1 MNVQVEK
8 QEKSMAVLTVEVDEA
23 TFEKAIDKV
32 YHASKGRINVPGFR
46 KGKAPRKMIEKLY
59 GQTIFYDDAAND
71 VVDDT
76 YSEAAEQSGEDIV
89 SLPEIEIVQKESGK
103 PLIYKATV
111 ALRPPV
117 KLGKYKGLKADK
129 IDDTVTDEE
138 LDAEIE
144 RVRKLNGRS
153 VDVTDRPVENGDTV
167 SLDYEG
173 FVDGVA
179 FEGGK
184 GENHPLTIG
193 SGAFI
198 PGFEEKL
205 IGAEI
210 EKPLDV
216 EVTFPEEYH
225 EKSLAGKA
233 AVFKCVVH
241 SIREKELPELNDEYA
256 SDISEFETFAE
267 YKEDVKKK
275 LSDKKREEEEKK
287 REDAL
292 LDEVVADSEVEL
304 PDAMVDSN
312 IELMLRDYARNL
324 RYQGL
329 SLEQYFQYTGQTLD
343 GMREQM
349 RPDTIKRL
357 KGSLV
362 LEAIAVEEG
371 LKTTDEEFA
380 EEIKKRA
387 EEAHMEA
394 DKYEGMLSNGQKRE
408 MKENMEIDKAMKFI
422 VAQAKE
428 KKA

>member
-8 QEKSMAVLTVEVDEA
+8 QEKNMAVLTVEIDEDV
-23 TFEKAIDKV
+23 FEKAIDKV
-32 YHASKGRINVPGFR
+32 YRASKGRINVPGFR

-59 GQTIFYDDAAND
+59 GAGIFYEDAANE

-76 YSEAAEQSGEDIV
+76 YSDAAEQSGEDIV
-89 SLPEIEIVQKESGK
+89 SLPQIEVTQAESGK
-103 PLIYKATV
+103 KMIYKATV

-117 KLGKYKGLKADK
+117 KLGKYKGLKVSK
-129 IDDTVTDEE
+129 IDDSISDEE
-138 LDAEIE
+138 LDKEIE
-144 RVRKLNGRS
+144 RVRALNGRS
-153 VDVTDRPVENGDTV
+153 VEVTDRPVKDGDTV

-173 FVDGVA
+173 FVDGTP

-256 SDISEFETFAE
+256 SDISEFETLAE

-275 LSDKKREEEEKK
+275 LSDKKREEESKK
-287 REDAL
+287 REDTL

-304 PDAMVDSN
+304 PDAMIDSN
-312 IELMLRDYARNL
+312 IELMIRDYARNL

-329 SLEQYFQYTGQTLD
+329 SLEQFFQYTGQTLD
-343 GMREQM
+343 GMKEQM
-349 RPDTIKRL
+349 RPDTVKRL

-362 LEAIAVEEG
+362 LEAIAREEG

-387 EEAHMEA
+387 EQAHMEA
-394 DKYEGMLSNGQKRE
+394 DQYEGMLSNGQKRE
-408 MKENMEIDKAMKFI
+408 LRENLEIDKAMKFI
-422 VAQAKE
+422 VEQAKE
-428 KKA
+428 GK

>member
-1 MNVQVEK
+1 MNIPENYK
-8 QEKSMAVLTVEVDEA
+8 T
-23 TFEKAIDKV
+23 
-32 YHASKGRINVPGFR
+32 
-46 KGKAPRKMIEKLY
+46 
-59 GQTIFYDDAAND
+59 
-71 VVDDT
+71 
-76 YSEAAEQSGEDIV
+76 AE
-89 SLPEIEIVQKESGK
+89 
-103 PLIYKATV
+103 
-111 ALRPPV
+111 
-117 KLGKYKGLKADK
+117 
-129 IDDTVTDEE
+129 
-138 LDAEIE
+138 
-144 RVRKLNGRS
+144 
-153 VDVTDRPVENGDTV
+153 
-167 SLDYEG
+167 
-173 FVDGVA
+173 
-179 FEGGK
+179 
-184 GENHPLTIG
+184 
-193 SGAFI
+193 
-198 PGFEEKL
+198 
-205 IGAEI
+205 
-210 EKPLDV
+210 
-216 EVTFPEEYH
+216 
-225 EKSLAGKA
+225 LAGKA